1 MNNKFVCPSCRTL
14 LNVGN
19 HIVFTAENSKK
30 QKGLL
35 LLSTELGNYQIL
47 HDPGFE
53 YQGGDHVDC
62 YCPVCNYNLGIQDVN
77 EDLAEILMIDKNND
91 EFKIVFSEIVG
102 KEFTIKIKNNTI
114 VESFGD
120 DSDEFQNFWGTG
132 PNY

>member
-1 MNNKFVCPSCRTL
+1 MDNKFVCPSCHAL

-35 LLSTELGNYQIL
+35 LLSAELGNYEIL

-53 YQGGDHVDC
+53 YRSGEHIDC
-62 YCPVCNYNLGIQDVN
+62 YCPVCKFNLGIPEVN
-77 EDLAEILMIDKNND
+77 EDLAEIIMIDKKND
-91 EFKIVFSEIVG
+91 HYKIVFSEIVG
-102 KEFTIKIKNNTI
+102 KKLTLKMKDKTIL
-114 VESFGD
+114 ESFGD
-120 DSDEFQNFWGTG
+120 ESDIFQNFWGEK